1 MTTTGGDRLAA
12 SLQGLWKRFADRWVV
27 QDVSLAVHGGQVLGL
42 VGPNGAGKTT
52 TIRMLLGIFRPDQ
65 GTVTVL
71 GQPINDVVRERVGYL
86 PEERGL
92 YQGQRVLD
100 ILVYLGQ
107 LKGLPRPEAAQR
119 AGELLARLDMDRHS
133 GKKVKELSR
142 GMAQLIQFAATII
155 HRPALVV
162 LDEPFAA
169 LDPVNVR
176 LMEEM
181 IGELRQEGAA
191 IILSTHLM
199 NQVEELCDQVVMIDE
214 GRVVLE
220 GRLADLKRRF
230 RGDALFVACDP
241 YPDGLDG
248 VSSIN
253 EERDGYTL
261 HLDGEASP
269 EQVLRQLL
277 EHGVS
282 LERFEVATP
291 SMEDIF
297 LAVVSTRRG

>member
-230 RGDALFVACDP
+230 RADALFVACDP